1 MLRNLNELKEIIFGE
16 DMTDKEWL
24 ELSKEVDDAWENAT
38 DNEKQEFED
47 SGAGEMCIRDSHKG
61 AL

>member
-24 ELSKEVDDAWENAT
+24 ELSKEVDDAWKNAT

-47 SGAGEMCIRDSHKG
+47 SGAGDMLGQILEFMD
-61 AL
+61 

>member
-1 MLRNLNELKEIIFGE
+1 MLRNLDELKEIIFGE

-47 SGAGEMCIRDSHKG
+47 SGAGDMLGQILEFMD
-61 AL
+61 

>member
-38 DNEKQEFED
+38 DNEKQEFDD
-47 SGAGEMCIRDSHKG
+47 SGAGDMLGQILEFMD
-61 AL
+61 

>member
-38 DNEKQEFED
+38 DNEKQKFED
-47 SGAGEMCIRDSHKG
+47 SGAGDMLGQILEFMD
-61 AL
+61 

>member
-47 SGAGEMCIRDSHKG
+47 SGAGDMLGQILEFMD
-61 AL
+61 

>member
-47 SGAGEMCIRDSHKG
+47 SGA
-61 AL
+61 

>member
-1 MLRNLNELKEIIFGE
+1 
-16 DMTDKEWL
+16 MTDKEWL

-47 SGAGEMCIRDSHKG
+47 SGAGDMLGQILEFMD
-61 AL
+61 

>member
-24 ELSKEVDDAWENAT
+24 ELSKEVDDAWKNAT

-47 SGAGEMCIRDSHKG
+47 SGAGDMLGQMLEFMD
-61 AL
+61 

>member
-47 SGAGEMCIRDSHKG
+47 SGAGDMLGHILEFMD
-61 AL
+61 